1 MPGETNGAAGPEITD
16 REILLH
22 ILRRVE
28 AMWDELEQFRP
39 LLAIL
44 KRPDG
49 RPDMIGLLQ
58 ARREARKAGR
68 ARP

>member
-1 MPGETNGAAGPEITD
+1 MPGAPADTSEITD
-16 REILLH
+16 RDILLH

-44 KRPDG
+44 KTSDG
-49 RPDMIGLLQ
+49 KPDMVGILG
-58 ARREARKAGR
+58 ARRAARKA
-68 ARP
+68 ARDAAP